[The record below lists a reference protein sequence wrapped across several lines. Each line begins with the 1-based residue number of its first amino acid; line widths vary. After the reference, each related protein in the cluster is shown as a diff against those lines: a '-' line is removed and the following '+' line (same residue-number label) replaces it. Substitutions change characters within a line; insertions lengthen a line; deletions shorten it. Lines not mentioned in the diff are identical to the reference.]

1 MIKQT
6 ISYQN
11 ESGAM
16 VVEDAYF
23 NLSLRELR
31 KMQQEGVLDS
41 LNALSELGNSILEY
55 RNRNDEVPEAIATE
69 FSNRTTNMIDELVMR
84 SYGTKVEKDGH
95 EKFVKNN
102 DDTDAFMD
110 SPAYDALF
118 MDWMNDPSKF
128 QSFLTNLVPKN
139 IQAQRTQPVTVPA
152 QQQTTMR
159 VPNGVTTTQWNNS
172 VPNHM

>member
-139 IQAQRTQPVTVPA
+139 IQAQHAQPVTVPA
-152 QQQTTMR
+152 QQP
-159 VPNGVTTTQWNNS
+159 VPMQLQNGVPTQWNNS